1 MANALIRRATL
12 LVTMN
17 NKIIGYDALKEDYTD
32 NGDFKELWLA
42 CKTKAT
48 HRMIFIYSIVR
59 VCLDCQI
66 ISNNIL
72 FAL

>member
-32 NGDFKELWLA
+32 DNDFKELLFA

-48 HRMIFIYSIVR
+48 QDDFHIFDR
-59 VCLDCQI
+59 
-66 ISNNIL
+66 
-72 FAL
+72 